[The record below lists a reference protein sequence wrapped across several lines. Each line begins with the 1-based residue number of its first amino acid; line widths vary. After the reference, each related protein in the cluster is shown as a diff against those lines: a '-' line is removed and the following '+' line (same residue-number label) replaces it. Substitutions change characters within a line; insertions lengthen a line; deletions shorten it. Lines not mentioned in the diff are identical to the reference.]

1 VEPLA
6 TSTSDLTAVPPS
18 SLPLIVVNPEERT
31 QGEMTGEAPKEG
43 PTQEVLAQE
52 TTAQESPRE
61 VPTQEM
67 MTRES
72 P

>member
-1 VEPLA
+1 
-6 TSTSDLTAVPPS
+6 
-18 SLPLIVVNPEERT
+18 LPLIVVNPEERT